1 MEQFV
6 NNLIDFGTNICGKIV
21 LAIVAFVVG
30 VLLIKLI
37 KKLLGKA
44 EKFSKLDKSVQSYLK
59 SFISFALYAL
69 LLIIVIGILGI
80 PMSSVIA
87 VLASCALA
95 IGLALQGA
103 LSNFAGGIMIL
114 IFKPFHVGDYIQAS
128 GAEGTVRSTSIFYT
142 EIITVDNKRI
152 MVPNGDLMGSNVT
165 NFSSEELRRVDLDFK
180 VTNEADQNFVR
191 GLLMKA
197 AEGTE
202 NVLGEPEPF
211 ARLSNVQED
220 TYIFTVRAWCKS
232 EIYWDVYF
240 ALLENCSK
248 ILAENHIDNPED
260 RVAVR
265 LVRED

>member
-30 VLLIKLI
+30 MLLIKLI

-114 IFKPFHVGDYIQAS
+114 IFKPFHVGDYIEAS

-142 EIITVDNKRI
+142 EIITVDN
-152 MVPNGDLMGSNVT
+152 
-165 NFSSEELRRVDLDFK
+165 
-180 VTNEADQNFVR
+180 
-191 GLLMKA
+191 
-197 AEGTE
+197 
-202 NVLGEPEPF
+202 
-211 ARLSNVQED
+211 
-220 TYIFTVRAWCKS
+220 
-232 EIYWDVYF
+232 
-240 ALLENCSK
+240 
-248 ILAENHIDNPED
+248 
-260 RVAVR
+260 
-265 LVRED
+265 